1 MAFRCGFCN
10 KAQEA
15 GTSPVMVVTETR
27 AKNYPERR
35 KQTRMGNKVIDKG
48 GQGSEIVS
56 EVRACEKCASSH
68 AQ

>member
-15 GTSPVMVVTETR
+15 GTSPTMVVTETR

-35 KQTRMGNKVIDKG
+35 KQTSTGNKLIDKG
-48 GQGSEIVS
+48 GRGSEIVK
-56 EVRACEKCASSH
+56 EVRACPTCAERR
-68 AQ
+68 Q